1 MRGPSTDSSIH
12 EGHSRDD
19 LALLLAAR
27 HLHNTRRAR
36 VAESES
42 GMQDE
47 TSTVTSD
54 ETGILTPTTTEAGDS
69 EADFRN

>member
-1 MRGPSTDSSIH
+1 MRGPFTNSTIY

-27 HLHNTRRAR
+27 HLHNIRAR
-36 VAESES
+36 VDESES

-47 TSTVTSD
+47 TSTVSSD

-69 EADFRN
+69 EADAHN